1 MVWCKRSAG
10 ASDETTGVVT
20 FDVAPP
26 EGEVVSA
33 GFEFD
38 CPVRFDT
45 DFLDISIETIG
56 AGRVVSVPLVELV

>member
-1 MVWCKRSAG
+1 IGWSLDA
-10 ASDETTGVVT
+10 TTGVVS
-20 FDVAPP
+20 FDTAPA
-26 EGEVVSA
+26 EGAFISA

-45 DFLDISIETIG
+45 DFLDISIETSG